1 MVKERTCE
9 ERIAGEMK
17 ERELQFKEM
26 MENPNHDDYFDDPAL
41 GIDHRKLTR
50 VILSTGGPADRIEIE
65 HSFGEVD
72 AVWYVF
78 QDWYDGARR
87 EVLSDSPLWAYAV
100 NLIESGVDA

>member
-1 MVKERTCE
+1 MIKEKSCE
-9 ERIAGEMK
+9 ERIAGEMR
-17 ERELQFKEM
+17 ERELQFKEL

-41 GIDHRKLTR
+41 AIDTRKLTR

-87 EVLSDSPLWAYAV
+87 EVLSSSPLWAYAV
-100 NLIESGVDA
+100 NLIENGVE